1 MNNAL
6 AVLALTFFLS
16 GVAQANPFVEG
27 DAEAGKAKAVTC
39 AACHGPDGNSV
50 NPQWPSLAG
59 QHADYILGQLKAFK
73 AGARMD
79 PLMTGQA
86 MQLSEQD
93 MQDLAVY
100 YAGLS
105 RAAKAVAEPAS
116 TDLGARLYRGGD
128 DENNTSAC
136 IACHGPRGLGN
147 PGVPVPSVKGQH
159 AVYSAAQ
166 LRAYASG
173 QRKTDGPTR
182 EMRDIAATLSEEDIR
197 ALSSYMQG
205 LQ

>member
-1 MNNAL
+1 MNKTL
-6 AVLALTFFLS
+6 AALALTLFLS
-16 GVAQANPFVEG
+16 GAVQANPFVEG
-27 DAEAGKAKAVTC
+27 DAEAGKGKAITC

-50 NPQWPSLAG
+50 NPEWPSLAG
-59 QHADYILGQLKAFK
+59 QHADYILQELKAFK
-73 AGARMD
+73 AGVRMN
-79 PLMTGQA
+79 PLMMGQV
-86 MQLSEQD
+86 MGLDEQD
-93 MQDLAVY
+93 MQDLAVF
-100 YAGLS
+100 YAALP
-105 RAAKAVAEPAS
+105 RAAKPVADPAS

-159 AVYSAAQ
+159 AVYSATQ

-173 QRKTDGPTR
+173 ERRTDGPTR
-182 EMRDIAATLSEEDIR
+182 VMRDIAATLGEEDIR